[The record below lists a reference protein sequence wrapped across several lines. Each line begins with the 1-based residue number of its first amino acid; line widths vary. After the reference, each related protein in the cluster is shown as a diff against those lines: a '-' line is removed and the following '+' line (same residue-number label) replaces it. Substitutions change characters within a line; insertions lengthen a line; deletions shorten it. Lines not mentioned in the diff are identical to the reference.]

1 MAVRFRSYQFET
13 LYGNQFKIE
22 ISDSSFSGTVFEFDL
37 ESPGFELNW
46 AGDETDRHNAIS
58 ASTLKFYM
66 IQNNPT
72 LRNFVNDLAT
82 GNEKRFTVAVYKGSS
97 LFWAGHIIPDAS
109 DLQDLENRVFTVSA
123 ACGLGTL
130 KKIEYL
136 NAGSPYTG
144 QARIIDVIARCLK
157 LIPHV
162 PDYFSAA
169 DPFVVTSDNCYEA
182 QHTVSATYDPL
193 YYTYID
199 QGMFYKYDS
208 NGGQTPWN
216 AYDVLRECLFH
227 KMLNVRLSE
236 GIWRINQVET
246 YAFTSNWR
254 KYAYAIGAP
263 AAYTAPGTLG
273 GNPTNPRTGITYGH
287 LAPIN
292 QVKVTQKL
300 GALRNLILGDVFS
313 SDAAGPFTHSVF
325 CDGENSTLQFTGNL
339 EWRLT
344 NDAITGLLGVN
355 YAHFLVFT
363 FTLKIGSYWLRR
375 TINFVANSATA
386 TQFKWVGI
394 PGPSKLATKM
404 INTLPDVTE
413 STYDT
418 TPFNYIF
425 GLHPSHTNGQTMEI
439 SFGFDGLYRST
450 GVLVD
455 PADYTLTWKVF
466 DPYFILVS
474 EPTDKAA
481 KIAPKS
487 EITYKASNATP
498 GNTSA
503 LEYDTEIGDPEDLNG
518 HGFLHY
524 YNGSQ
529 YLETADWG
537 MRSAGGSGKLISL
550 VAARIAAGQA
560 VPLQTMNGSVD
571 GASIYQLAHVPR
583 EEGSKKWQL
592 AQGTYT
598 AQTDRFSGSW
608 YALSYT
614 DGEPTIETP
623 PYNPADYELG
633 RPPGPSIFTPGKSV
647 TFEPQFVGAMVAD
660 IGRITYTNEFLPEG
674 AFTAFDVTDA
684 LAGGEI
690 YAGDTLFIFNPAT
703 NVSVECTVS
712 ANVADGAT
720 SISASGTA
728 PEGGLPV
735 NSPVIYGWA
744 SRFQQGGSNGF
755 QVADTATIDHTF
767 TAATNTLTSD
777 IVTNSVGNTHIRQS
791 SGLSVIGRAA
801 NTTGNVAD
809 ITAGSD
815 GQVLRRSGTSLAFG
829 QVGTL
834 GIADDAVT
842 YAKIQNVTSSRILGR
857 STAGSGDVE
866 EISIGS
872 GLSLS
877 GGVLSA
883 TGGGSGFTTAENG
896 LTAFS
901 STVIRWG
908 GTLVQDTTITQ
919 SGFRIRFTG
928 HYTGIHKT
936 SNNPT
941 PRAVLSVDG
950 LSVAA
955 PTSVATPAEDSFA
968 TFTGTSGGTQVDT
981 QLRIGGY
988 STATNGNWMQGSSI
1002 TDYSVFRP
1010 LRIQPLGGKV
1020 GIGKFG
1026 ATPPTAYCTVF
1037 GSGLGTSGLSAS
1049 TLHVA
1054 HTGETSTNARIS
1066 LGVNDTLQALMMYDG
1081 TAVAMRHHV
1090 NISGT
1095 SVTAR
1100 WSFGTTEWDDVMVL
1114 QPSVALS
1121 SARLGV
1127 GFSDTTGLHSTV
1139 HSAGSFAA
1147 GMLETSGAPTFDETK
1162 HTVVYTASTN
1172 VTWTLPS
1179 ASSCTGRVYWLNHA
1193 GSGGTIT
1200 LSSSVSSGNGVTFS
1214 TLAAGEWARITA
1226 GIGSWRGKKW

>member
-13 LYGNQFKIE
+13 LYGNLFKIE

-37 ESPGFELNW
+37 EAPGFELNW
-46 AGDETDRHNAIS
+46 SGDETDRHNAIS

-82 GNEKRFTVAVYKGSS
+82 GNEKRFTVAVYKGSD

-109 DLQDLENRVFTVSA
+109 DLQDRENRVFTVSA

-208 NGGQTPWN
+208 NGGETPWN

-300 GALRNLILGDVFS
+300 GALRNLILGDVFN
-313 SDAAGPFTHSVF
+313 SDGAGPFTHSVF
-325 CDGENSTLQFTGNL
+325 CDGENSTLQFSGNL

-344 NDAITGLLGVN
+344 NDAIIGPLASN

-363 FTLKIGSYWLRR
+363 FTLKIGSYWMRR

-386 TQFKWVGI
+386 TEFKWVGLS
-394 PGPSKLATKM
+394 GPSKLATKM

-450 GVLVD
+450 GILVD

-466 DPYFILVS
+466 DPYFIIVS
-474 EPTDKAA
+474 EPTDKAD
-481 KIAPKS
+481 KINPKS
-487 EITYKASNATP
+487 EITYKATNATP
-498 GNTSA
+498 GNTQA
-503 LEYDTEIGDPEDLNG
+503 LEYETAIGDPEDLNG

-537 MRSAGGSGKLISL
+537 MRAAGGSGKLISL
-550 VAARIAAGQA
+550 VASRIARGQA

-583 EEGSKKWQL
+583 EEDSKKWQL

-598 AQTDRFSGSW
+598 AHNDRFSGSW
-608 YALSYT
+608 YVLSYT
-614 DGEPTIETP
+614 DSVPTIEIP
-623 PYNPADYELG
+623 PYDPADYELG
-633 RPPGPSIFTPGKSV
+633 RPPGPSIFTPGKSA

-660 IGRITYTNEFLPEG
+660 IGRITYTNEFIPEG

-690 YAGDTLFIFNPAT
+690 YAGDTLFVFNPAT
-703 NVSVECTVS
+703 NVSVECTVGIGVS
-712 ANVADGAT
+712 DGDT
-720 SISASGTA
+720 FINASGTA

-755 QVADTATIDHTF
+755 QVADTGTIDHTF
-767 TAATNTLTSD
+767 NTAANLLTSE
-777 IVTNSVGNTHIRQS
+777 IVTNGVGNTHIRQS
-791 SGLSVIGRAA
+791 AGLSVIGRTA

-809 ITAGSD
+809 ITASSD
-815 GQVLRRSGTSLAFG
+815 GQVLRRSGTNLAFG

-908 GTLVQDTTITQ
+908 GTLLTATTIDQ
-919 SGFRIRFTG
+919 
-928 HYTGIHKT
+928 
-936 SNNPT
+936 
-941 PRAVLSVDG
+941 
-950 LSVAA
+950 
-955 PTSVATPAEDSFA
+955 DSFLVTMKDGNKIFGKYNNVGA
-968 TFTGTSGGTQVDT
+968 NHSGTVSVEGTAGNPGTSGTGEDAVFVVNAYNVGASTQYVNELAFGTY
-981 QLRIGGY
+981 I
-988 STATNGNWMQGSSI
+988 TATTGSWIQARSRADRS
-1002 TDYSVFRP
+1002 TDYPIHVNP
-1010 LRIQPLGGKV
+1010 VGGK
-1020 GIGKFG
+1020 IIFG
-1026 ATPPTAYCTVF
+1026 TNTVPSAYCNVY
-1037 GSGLGTSGLSAS
+1037 GNGLGTGNTQSSV

-1054 HTGETSTNARIS
+1054 TTGESSTFPKIS
-1066 LGVNDTLQALMMYDG
+1066 LGTNDTRQMQLYYNG
-1081 TAVAMRHHV
+1081 TDVASRI
-1090 NISGT
+1090 NSLISGST
-1095 SVTAR
+1095 IRFSV
-1100 WSFGTTEWDDVMVL
+1100 GTNENDDKVIIMGN
-1114 QPSVALS
+1114 S
-1121 SARLGV
+1121 SGRMGV
-1127 GFSDTTGLHSTV
+1127 GFSSTTGLHSTLQ
-1139 HSAGSFAA
+1139 SSGSFAGA
-1147 GMLETSGAPTFDETK
+1147 MLETSGAPTFDETK
-1162 HTVVYTASTN
+1162 YCVVYTASTN
-1172 VTWTLPS
+1172 ITWTLPT
-1179 ASSCTGRVYWLNHA
+1179 ASSCTGRVYKLHHA

-1200 LSSSVSSGNGVTFS
+1200 LSQSVSAGNGVTFN
-1214 TLAAGEWARITA
+1214 TLSAGEWATIHA
-1226 GIGSWRGKKW
+1226 GISNWRGKKQT